1 MFDALTDVPGLKV
14 GHWTDRVAATG
25 CTVVLSARGAVAG
38 VDVQGAVPG
47 TRETDLLNP
56 ICEVEHV
63 HAIVLSGG
71 GAYGLAAA
79 DGVMSWLEK
88 RGVGR
93 DTGVGKMP
101 IVPAAALF
109 DLGIGRSDVRPG
121 ATAGFM
127 ACEKAGGGKFEQ
139 GSIGA
144 GTGAAVGKVL
154 GFANATKG
162 GLGTSSRLLNDE
174 VIVAALV
181 VVNAFGEVFDPG
193 QQEVIAGARLAGG
206 GFADPAAGIGR
217 LSGRAAASLAGTN
230 TTLAVIATN
239 AALSKGQAT
248 QVSQMAQAGLA
259 RTIRPVHSSFDGD
272 VVFTLSYGE
281 YDASVG
287 QIGEQAAE
295 VLADAVVSAIWS
307 AEAMAGLPSAR
318 TLMLQRRR
326 SLVEAS
332 VIEQSSQ
339 FYEERDAA

>member
-121 ATAGFM
+121 RH
-127 ACEKAGGGKFEQ
+127 CR
-139 GSIGA
+139 
-144 GTGAAVGKVL
+144 VH
-154 GFANATKG
+154 
-162 GLGTSSRLLNDE
+162 GL
-174 VIVAALV
+174 
-181 VVNAFGEVFDPG
+181 
-193 QQEVIAGARLAGG
+193 
-206 GFADPAAGIGR
+206 
-217 LSGRAAASLAGTN
+217 
-230 TTLAVIATN
+230 
-239 AALSKGQAT
+239 
-248 QVSQMAQAGLA
+248 
-259 RTIRPVHSSFDGD
+259 
-272 VVFTLSYGE
+272 
-281 YDASVG
+281 
-287 QIGEQAAE
+287 
-295 VLADAVVSAIWS
+295 
-307 AEAMAGLPSAR
+307 
-318 TLMLQRRR
+318 
-326 SLVEAS
+326 
-332 VIEQSSQ
+332 
-339 FYEERDAA
+339 